1 MIKAFKGLALCAG
14 LFFIGSLSAADSF
27 DEGIEYKLVM
37 PPVKS
42 STPGKIE
49 VVEMFWY
56 GCPHCYSFEPKL
68 NKWKE
73 TMPDN
78 VELVRIPAIFQDR
91 AVWELHAR
99 AFYAAE
105 LLGILDKSH
114 QATFDYLHKQRK
126 HLHNADELASFYS
139 QFGVDKQVFKDT
151 LHSFG
156 VEMKVNRARDLTFRY
171 KIDGVPSLI
180 INGKYRTHA
189 SLTNGQ
195 AGMLKVVD
203 FLIEKE
209 SSNK

>member
-1 MIKAFKGLALCAG
+1 MTNVLRALALG
-14 LFFIGSLSAADSF
+14 GGFFFIGTLSAADSY
-27 DEGIEYKLVM
+27 DEGIEYKRIV
-37 PPVKS
+37 PPVKPATAS
-42 STPGKIE
+42 KIE

-56 GCPHCYSFEPKL
+56 GCPHCYNFEPQL
-68 NKWKE
+68 NKWQAG
-73 TMPDN
+73 MPGD
-78 VELVRIPAIFQDR
+78 VELVKIPAIFQDR

-114 QATFDYLHKQRK
+114 QAMFDYLHKQRK
-126 HLHNADELASFYS
+126 HLHSEDEVASFYS
-139 QFGVDKQVFKDT
+139 QFGVDKQLFKET
-151 LHSFG
+151 LRSFG
-156 VEMKVNRARDLTFRY
+156 VEMKVNRARDLTRRY

-180 INGKYRTHA
+180 VNGKYLTHA

-209 SSNK
+209 RSGK

>member
-1 MIKAFKGLALCAG
+1 MIKALKGLALCAG
-14 LFFIGSLSAADSF
+14 FFLIGSVSVADSF
-27 DEGIEYKLVM
+27 DEGIEYKRII
-37 PPVKS
+37 PPVKT
-42 STPGKIE
+42 STSKIE

-73 TMPDN
+73 SMPND
-78 VELVRIPAIFQDR
+78 VELVKIPAIFQDR

-99 AFYAAE
+99 AYYAAE

-114 QATFDYLHKQRK
+114 QAVFDYLHKQRK
-126 HLHNADELASFYS
+126 HLHNEDEVASFYS
-139 QFGVDKQVFKDT
+139 QFGVDKQVFKET
-151 LHSFG
+151 LRSFG
-156 VEMKVNRARDLTFRY
+156 VEMKVNRARDLTRRY

-180 INGKYRTHA
+180 VNGKYLTHA

-203 FLIEKE
+203 FLIKKE
-209 SSNK
+209 AAGQ